1 MRRSA
6 RGAVVVALAVLL
18 SGGAATPAVAQ
29 PAGPAAG
36 STSGGDEYFPPAGN
50 GGYDVRHYDLNLK
63 YTPTSDTSGT
73 LDARAIIAATA
84 TQGLSSFSLDLRG
97 LAVSSVTVNGAPAT
111 FRTEGDRELIVTPRQ
126 PLRARLPFVVVVAYG
141 GNTGQPLDNTEA
153 LYGWVSFKDGAFI
166 GNEPEGA
173 STWYPVNDVP
183 YDKATYTFAIEV
195 PEGTVGVANGKLLSQ
210 RTQGG
215 RTTYRWAALEPMA
228 SYLSMAASGNYDLT
242 TQRGSRGLP
251 IVNAV
256 DKDFSTDQKTEI
268 VGVLNQQPEMI
279 KFFEAQF
286 GRYPYGSF
294 GAVVDD
300 DDDAGYALENQTR
313 PIYSGPPDDDTVAHE
328 LAHQWLG
335 NKVTPKQWK
344 DIWLNEGFAAYSEW
358 LWREHLGETTPAEE
372 FAAQYD
378 TRLATSPFWQTQ
390 PGDPGAE
397 NLFVSAV
404 YNRGAMTL
412 YAVRL
417 AVGDATFAKI
427 LREWTGRDQNRP
439 ATTADFIALAER
451 VSGKELDG
459 LFQEWLYTPGKPA
472 DPRPATAAPADAA
485 TGGSSAAGA
494 AEATPPE
501 ASAVAAVRATAA
513 ASAGAAVTGRGS
525 AGLPGV

>member
-1 MRRSA
+1 MLA
-6 RGAVVVALAVLL
+6 ALLA
-18 SGGAATPAVAQ
+18 GGAAVPASAQ
-29 PAGPAAG
+29 PTGPAAG
-36 STSGGDEYFPPAGN
+36 STSGGDPYFPPAGN
-50 GGYDVRHYDLNLK
+50 GGYDVRHYDLNLE
-63 YTPTSDTSGT
+63 YTPKSETSGT
-73 LDARAIIAATA
+73 LVARAIIAATA

-111 FRTEGDRELIVTPRQ
+111 FRTEGDRELVITPRQ

-141 GNTGQPLDNTEA
+141 GDTGQPLDNTEA
-153 LYGWVSFKDGAFI
+153 LYGWVSYKDGAFI

-183 YDKATYTFAIEV
+183 YDKATYTFAITL

-210 RTQGG
+210 RTQTGK
-215 RTTYRWAALEPMA
+215 TTYRWAALEPMA
-228 SYLSMAASGNYDLT
+228 SYLSMAASGDYELT
-242 TQRGSRGLP
+242 TTTGPHGLP

-256 DKDFSTDQKTEI
+256 DKNLDTAAVAK
-268 VGVLNQQPEMI
+268 VLDLQPKMI
-279 KFFEAQF
+279 EFFETQF
-286 GRYPYGSF
+286 GRYPFGSF

-300 DDDAGYALENQTR
+300 DEDAGYALENQTR

-372 FAAQYD
+372 FATQYA
-378 TRLATSPFWQTQ
+378 RLATSAFWQIQ

-397 NLFVSAV
+397 NLFASAV

-427 LREWTGRDQNRP
+427 LREWAGRDQNRP
-439 ATTADFIALAER
+439 ATTADFVALAER
-451 VSGKELDG
+451 VSGKQLDD
-459 LFQEWLYTPGKPA
+459 LFQAWLYTPGKPA
-472 DPRPATAAPADAA
+472 DPRVAPAEAADAA
-485 TGGSSAAGA
+485 
-494 AEATPPE
+494 
-501 ASAVAAVRATAA
+501 AVARTAATAGDPA
-513 ASAGAAVTGRGS
+513 AADAAAAADAPAAVGEPAPHRRR
-525 AGLPGV
+525 